1 MICQF
6 QKKTI
11 AILVSGQI
19 RNSSLYLGDNKEF
32 ETSFKN
38 NVLNQDNTND
48 YDLHVFFCVD
58 KINTDRLNE
67 FCGDHLKGVIQ
78 LDYENIKKIL

>member
-1 MICQF
+1 
-6 QKKTI
+6 
-11 AILVSGQI
+11 
-19 RNSSLYLGDNKEF
+19 
-32 ETSFKN
+32 
-38 NVLNQDNTND
+38 LNQDNTND